1 MAYLMLQRE
10 SVVVLRR
17 MIVDGIQDKFL
28 DDTVAAI
35 INMVAFIL
43 KLVLL
48 FACITVFC
56 ETLQSLTTKS
66 DLMIVNKVHRQERLM
81 YSVLKFLTI
90 EENKPN

>member
-1 MAYLMLQRE
+1 MAGLILQRE
-10 SVVVLRR
+10 CVVVIRR

-35 INMVAFIL
+35 NNMVAFIL

-56 ETLQSLTTKS
+56 EHS
-66 DLMIVNKVHRQERLM
+66 KV
-81 YSVLKFLTI
+81 
-90 EENKPN
+90 